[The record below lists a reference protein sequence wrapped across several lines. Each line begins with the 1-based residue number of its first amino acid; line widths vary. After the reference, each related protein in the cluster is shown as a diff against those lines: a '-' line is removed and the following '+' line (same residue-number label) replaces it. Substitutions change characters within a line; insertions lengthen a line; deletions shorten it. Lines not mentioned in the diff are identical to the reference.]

1 MKTILTM
8 INEFLEMIF
17 PWNNNANSRD
27 HAKSRL
33 KLIIAHD
40 RACINPEIMAAM
52 REEILDVVA
61 RYVEVDRDEME
72 FSLCNDERM
81 TSLTAN
87 LPIRQIKRLAKIK
100 EQIIENSSFDLQK
113 LELEIVEVE
122 ESVGAEEV
130 AKVEQGTDSSNSK

>member
-1 MKTILTM
+1 M
-8 INEFLEMIF
+8 IRRLLEMLF
-17 PWNNNANSRD
+17 PWNNNTNSRS

-40 RACINPEIMAAM
+40 RASINPDMMEAM

-72 FSLCNDERM
+72 FSLSNDQRM

-87 LPIRQIKRLAKIK
+87 LPIRQIKRLGELK
-100 EQIIENSSFDLQK
+100 ERLKENKSLDLQY
-113 LELEIVEVE
+113 LDVVEIDQE
-122 ESVGAEEV
+122 AE
-130 AKVEQGTDSSNSK
+130 AKPKTQ

>member
-1 MKTILTM
+1 ML
-8 INEFLEMIF
+8 F
-17 PWNNNANSRD
+17 PWNNNTNSRS

-40 RACINPEIMAAM
+40 RASINPDIMEAM

-72 FSLCNDERM
+72 FSLSNDQRM

-87 LPIRQIKRLAKIK
+87 LPIRQIKRLGELK
-100 EQIIENSSFDLQK
+100 ERLKENKSLDLQY
-113 LELEIVEVE
+113 LDVVEIDQE
-122 ESVGAEEV
+122 AE
-130 AKVEQGTDSSNSK
+130 AKPKTQ

>member
-1 MKTILTM
+1 MLNM
-8 INEFLEMIF
+8 IKRLLEMLF
-17 PWNNNANSRD
+17 PWNNNTNSRS

-40 RACINPEIMAAM
+40 RASINPDMMEAM

-72 FSLCNDERM
+72 FSLSNDQRM

-87 LPIRQIKRLAKIK
+87 LPIRQIKRMGELK
-100 EQIIENSSFDLQK
+100 EKLKENKSLDLQQ
-113 LELEIVEVE
+113 LEVVETE
-122 ESVGAEEV
+122 REAET
-130 AKVEQGTDSSNSK
+130 KPKTQ

>member
-1 MKTILTM
+1 ML
-8 INEFLEMIF
+8 FH
-17 PWNNNANSRD
+17 WNNNTNSRS

-40 RACINPEIMAAM
+40 RACINPEMMEAM

-72 FSLCNDERM
+72 FSLSNDHRM

-87 LPIRQIKRLAKIK
+87 LPIRQIKRMGELK
-100 EQIIENSSFDLQK
+100 ERLRENKSLDLQY
-113 LELEIVEVE
+113 LDVVEIDQE
-122 ESVGAEEV
+122 AE
-130 AKVEQGTDSSNSK
+130 AKPKTQ